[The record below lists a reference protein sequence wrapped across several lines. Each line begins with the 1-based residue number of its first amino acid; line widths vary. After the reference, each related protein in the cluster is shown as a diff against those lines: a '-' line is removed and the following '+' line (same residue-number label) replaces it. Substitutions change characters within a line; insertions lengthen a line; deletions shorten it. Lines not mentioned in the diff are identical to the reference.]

1 MRPSLE
7 CDRKI
12 LGFFMDERV
21 ALIGRCT
28 ADVVRVHRQFSFLV
42 RQFIHFLIAFRNSGT
57 RMTLDRISSLCH
69 RLSVVLCCGLAGCL
83 STPSAASDPQDHN
96 LARQA
101 VAQGQVL
108 PLKTVLERLE
118 RQRPGHV
125 LEVELENKRGR
136 WIYEIKQLESGGRL
150 VKIRLDARTGELLDT
165 KTDK

>member
-1 MRPSLE
+1 
-7 CDRKI
+7 
-12 LGFFMDERV
+12 
-21 ALIGRCT
+21 
-28 ADVVRVHRQFSFLV
+28 
-42 RQFIHFLIAFRNSGT
+42 
-57 RMTLDRISSLCH
+57 MTLERIRALC
-69 RLSVVLCCGLAGCL
+69 RRASVALCCGVAGCL
-83 STPSAASDPQDHN
+83 PILSVASDPQDHD

-118 RQRPGHV
+118 LQRPGHV

-165 KTDK
+165 KADK